1 MKKQFV
7 TLLLTFVFCLTAV
20 VPSFA
25 ANVNIPAADKIKTM
39 EVMLYGTAQ
48 EGSLVERMDNIEND
62 VNGLMTSE
70 PILERIDVMYDYLQG
85 TPKDGSVSFATRL
98 NVVEWRLNESMSGGP
113 AIARIEAAEKL
124 LNGKVDDGALTT
136 RLEDLLELVSYEGG
150 VVPVQQVTLPKD
162 SVIKVEFTQE
172 LGNKI
177 NKVGDEVAFKAADNL
192 YVNDVL
198 VLPKGATGVGKVKK
212 VVQPGMFGKDG
223 RVDIDFMYIYGTDGT
238 EIPVF
243 VGELAEQQAKSY
255 AGAAGAAIGGM
266 IILGPI
272 GAVGGAFV
280 KGSSVTIPVGSV
292 TYVQTTE
299 DVTMQ
304 GVVCTE

>member
-1 MKKQFV
+1 MRKQLV
-7 TLLLTFVFCLTAV
+7 TLMLTFIFCLTAV
-20 VPSFA
+20 APGFA
-25 ANVNIPAADKIKTM
+25 ANVNIPAAEKVKAM
-39 EVMLYGTAQ
+39 EVRLYGAPQ
-48 EGSLVERMDNIEND
+48 EGSLVERMDNIEHD

-70 PILERIDVMYDYLQG
+70 PILERVDTMYNYLEG
-85 TPKDGSVSFATRL
+85 ASEDGGASFTTRL
-98 NVVEWRLNESMSGGP
+98 NMVEWRINENVSTGP
-113 AIARIEAAEKL
+113 AKERVANMEKL
-124 LNGKVDDGALTT
+124 LNGKADDGALST

-162 SVIKVEFTQE
+162 SVIKIEFTQE

-177 NKVGDEVAFKAADNL
+177 SKVGDEVGFKAADNL

-198 VLPKGATGVGKVKK
+198 VLPKGATGIGKVKK

-223 RVDIDFMYIYGTDGT
+223 RVDIDFMYINGVDGT

-243 VGELAEQQAKSY
+243 VGELAKQQAKSY

-280 KGSSVTIPVGSV
+280 KGSSVVIPEGSV
-292 TYVQTTE
+292 TYVQTME
-299 DVTMQ
+299 DTALQ
-304 GVVCTE
+304 GVTYTE